1 VCHRFDEDGG
11 QLFFKCKAMNRIWT
25 ELYLERL
32 GTISSAKE
40 IVEIILGLEEQKE
53 MKCILCFSGQ
63 VEGE

>member
-1 VCHRFDEDGG
+1 M
-11 QLFFKCKAMNRIWT
+11 CKAMNRIWT
-25 ELYLERL
+25 ELYIERL